1 VFGTLHYTEAAV
13 EASSANIFYS
23 PDNISID
30 QGILRKMYAVI
41 FRAKIAGLDEEYSR
55 VAERMKELA
64 LGEYGCTEF
73 VSVTQGSEEIAIS
86 YWENEDQIRKW
97 RSNSEHLLA
106 QELGRSKWY
115 ASYTVQVVEVIREY
129 ASKK

>member
-1 VFGTLHYTEAAV
+1 
-13 EASSANIFYS
+13 
-23 PDNISID
+23 
-30 QGILRKMYAVI
+30 MYAVI

-64 LGEYGCTEF
+64 LEEYGCIEF
-73 VSVTQGSEEIAIS
+73 ISVTQGSEEIAIS

-97 RSNSEHLLA
+97 KSNSEHTIA

-115 ASYTVQVVEVIREY
+115 ESYTVQVVKVIREY
-129 ASKK
+129 ASKT

>member
-1 VFGTLHYTEAAV
+1 
-13 EASSANIFYS
+13 
-23 PDNISID
+23 
-30 QGILRKMYAVI
+30 MYAVI

-55 VAERMKELA
+55 VAQRMKKLA
-64 LGEYGCTEF
+64 LGEYGCIEF

-97 RSNSEHLLA
+97 RNNSEHLLA

-129 ASKK
+129 ARKT

>member
-1 VFGTLHYTEAAV
+1 
-13 EASSANIFYS
+13 
-23 PDNISID
+23 
-30 QGILRKMYAVI
+30 MYAVI

-64 LGEYGCTEF
+64 LGKYGCIEF

-86 YWENEDQIRKW
+86 YWENQNQIQKW
-97 RSNSEHLLA
+97 RSNSEHILA

-115 ASYTVQVVEVIREY
+115 ESYKVQVVEVIRAYEN
-129 ASKK
+129 KT

>member
-1 VFGTLHYTEAAV
+1 
-13 EASSANIFYS
+13 
-23 PDNISID
+23 
-30 QGILRKMYAVI
+30 MYAVI

-73 VSVTQGSEEIAIS
+73 VSVTQGREEIAIS
-86 YWENEDQIRKW
+86 YWENQNQIQKW
-97 RSNSEHLLA
+97 RSNSEHILA

-115 ASYTVQVVEVIREY
+115 ESYKVQVVEVIRAYEN
-129 ASKK
+129 KT

>member
-13 EASSANIFYS
+13 QASSANIFYS

-64 LGEYGCTEF
+64 LGKYGCIEF
-73 VSVTQGSEEIAIS
+73 VSVTQGREEIAIS
-86 YWENEDQIRKW
+86 YWENQNQIQKW
-97 RSNSEHLLA
+97 RSNSEHILA

-115 ASYTVQVVEVIREY
+115 ESYKVQVVEVIRAYEN
-129 ASKK
+129 KT

>member
-1 VFGTLHYTEAAV
+1 
-13 EASSANIFYS
+13 
-23 PDNISID
+23 
-30 QGILRKMYAVI
+30 MYAVI

-64 LGEYGCTEF
+64 LEEYGCIEF
-73 VSVTQGSEEIAIS
+73 ISVTQGSEEIAIS

-97 RSNSEHLLA
+97 KSNSEHTIA

-115 ASYTVQVVEVIREY
+115 ESYTVQVVKVGICE
-129 ASKK
+129 